1 MVYHFKQTI
10 VVKREQ
16 EIPNYTVQRTMIRK
30 TTPAHEAQGAHEL
43 SQFGWKIKSK
53 HTHVVISLVFFLPPS
68 TPFYPLGPGARQER
82 NLRV

>member
-30 TTPAHEAQGAHEL
+30 TTQAHKAQEGQ
-43 SQFGWKIKSK
+43 SGWKIKKSI
-53 HTHVVISLVFFLPPS
+53 THIQSPCSF
-68 TPFYPLGPGARQER
+68 
-82 NLRV
+82 